1 MLEYFIVTYGY
12 YALFAGSLL
21 EGELILI
28 IAGFLAHLGLFNL
41 PWIIAIALSGT
52 IIADQFYFY
61 LGRRHG
67 REFLEKR
74 PKWQRRLEKA
84 QTLLDKHQNLILVG
98 FRFLYQLRAI
108 IPIAFG
114 LNPMR
119 AEKFLIWNVAGA
131 LVWTV
136 IFSAGGYF
144 FGNTLALIF
153 TDIKHYEKELIYA
166 IIVVAVLFWA
176 GSYFWRKI
184 KNGEKNL

>member
-12 YALFAGSLL
+12 YALFVGSLL

-114 LNPMR
+114 LSPMR

-131 LVWTV
+131 LVWAV

-144 FGNTLALIF
+144 FGNTLSLIF

-166 IIVVAVLFWA
+166 IIVVAVLFWV